1 MPAPAPA
8 PAPTAPAP
16 GTPAAPAPAAPAPAA
31 PPIPLDAA
39 TALRLANNAAA
50 VGDWATAGLF
60 VERLE
65 PSTLAPADR
74 AEAHRLRGLVA
85 FFAGQLDRA
94 EAELW
99 AYLRL
104 DADAHLDPATV
115 PPEALAYFESVQAKH
130 RAELRSLREA
140 RVKTRKSP
148 WLAAIPVASQLQ
160 NGHRRKAWLFGA
172 SLVALAGANLASY
185 ATLRAWCDD
194 QSGTC
199 DADGR
204 DRTSAAQ
211 TLRVVNWASGLAG
224 LAVLAAS
231 VYDGISGYR
240 SAPTF
245 TPQVVDGGVGLT
257 FSASF

>member
-1 MPAPAPA
+1 MEHLSPA
-8 PAPTAPAP
+8 
-16 GTPAAPAPAAPAPAA
+16 
-31 PPIPLDAA
+31 
-39 TALRLANNAAA
+39 
-50 VGDWATAGLF
+50 
-60 VERLE
+60 
-65 PSTLAPADR
+65 TLAPADR

-85 FFAGQLDRA
+85 FFAGRLDHA
-94 EAELW
+94 ETELW

-104 DADAHLDPATV
+104 DLDAHLDPATV

-160 NGHRRKAWLFGA
+160 NGHRGKAWLFGA
-172 SLVALAGANLASY
+172 ALTSLAIANVASY

-199 DADGR
+199 DAGGR

-211 TLRVVNWASGLAG
+211 TLRVVNWVSGLGG

-240 SAPTF
+240 SARTL
-245 TPQVVDGGVGLT
+245 TPQVADGGVRLT
-257 FSASF
+257 LSFDF